1 MATFGTRGTGNPSG
15 IPLEQAP
22 IAPLYFNAQTYLI
35 HPAVKNW
42 HPSPLGFQRF
52 QKVWLE
58 N

>member
-1 MATFGTRGTGNPSG
+1 MATSGTRGTGIPSG
-15 IPLEQAP
+15 ILLEQAP

-52 QKVWLE
+52 QRVWLE